1 MVRCSKIFACRY
13 GALRVRDL
21 VTSWQQQE
29 GEVEEEGPSYGHG
42 SLGNK
47 FLLDSV
53 VVEAAA
59 ADTEDGAAEVDTQ

>member
-1 MVRCSKIFACRY
+1 M
-13 GALRVRDL
+13 RDL
-21 VTSWQQQE
+21 VTSWQQQQ
-29 GEVEEEGPSYGHG
+29 GEVEEEVEGPSYGYG
-42 SLGNK
+42 ALGNK

>member
-1 MVRCSKIFACRY
+1 M
-13 GALRVRDL
+13 RDL

-29 GEVEEEGPSYGHG
+29 GEGEVEEEGPSYGYG
-42 SLGNK
+42 ALGNK

-59 ADTEDGAAEVDTQ
+59 ADTGLEEGAAEVDTQ

>member
-1 MVRCSKIFACRY
+1 M
-13 GALRVRDL
+13 RDL
-21 VTSWQQQE
+21 VTSWQQE
-29 GEVEEEGPSYGHG
+29 GEVEVEGPSYGYG
-42 SLGNK
+42 ALGNK

>member
-1 MVRCSKIFACRY
+1 M
-13 GALRVRDL
+13 RDL

-29 GEVEEEGPSYGHG
+29 GEVEEEGPSYGYG
-42 SLGNK
+42 ALGNR

-59 ADTEDGAAEVDTQ
+59 ADTGLEEGAAEVDTQ

>member
-1 MVRCSKIFACRY
+1 M
-13 GALRVRDL
+13 RDL

-29 GEVEEEGPSYGHG
+29 GEVEGEVEGPSYGYG
-42 SLGNK
+42 ALGNK

-59 ADTEDGAAEVDTQ
+59 ADTGLEEGVAEVDTQ